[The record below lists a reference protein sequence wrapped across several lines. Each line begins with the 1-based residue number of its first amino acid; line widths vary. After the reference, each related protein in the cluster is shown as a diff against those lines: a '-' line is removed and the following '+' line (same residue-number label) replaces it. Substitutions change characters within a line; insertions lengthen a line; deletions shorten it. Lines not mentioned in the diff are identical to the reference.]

1 MEETVAGPSQ
11 SPSHPVNLQ
20 TLDLI
25 DVDGFDW
32 KVFESTYKDRALITR
47 LLHIPDLILNP
58 TFSPTPKALA
68 LARAA
73 LLRLLP
79 HIRASTWDHGL
90 YLRAVALLDSLL
102 HPGKVG
108 RDAES
113 MDGVKGRE
121 ETGVP
126 DMDWVEEA
134 MENQQRETS
143 RLDVELRGY
152 LSNLIKE

>member
-1 MEETVAGPSQ
+1 M
-11 SPSHPVNLQ
+11 
-20 TLDLI
+20 
-25 DVDGFDW
+25 
-32 KVFESTYKDRALITR
+32 
-47 LLHIPDLILNP
+47 
-58 TFSPTPKALA
+58 
-68 LARAA
+68 
-73 LLRLLP
+73 
-79 HIRASTWDHGL
+79 
-90 YLRAVALLDSLL
+90 ALLDSLL

-152 LSNLIKE
+152 LSNLIKESIRDRKSVV